1 MTNFCLQC
9 SYKNISTNVV
19 MCVQDG
25 CTALMIAIK
34 SDNKEVVQLLIERG
48 AALDVQDK
56 VCNSLIV
63 YFLFY

>member
-1 MTNFCLQC
+1 MKAIEPSLAIHMHT
-9 SYKNISTNVV
+9 
-19 MCVQDG
+19 QDEQDVFWSDRRE
-25 CTALMIAIK
+25 IAR
-34 SDNKEVVQLLIERG
+34 LLIERG

>member
-1 MTNFCLQC
+1 
-9 SYKNISTNVV
+9 

-25 CTALMIAIK
+25 RTALMIAIK
-34 SDNKEVVQLLIERG
+34 SGEEEVVQLLIERG

>member
-9 SYKNISTNVV
+9 SYKNISPNVD

-34 SDNKEVVQLLIERG
+34 SDKAEVVQLLIERG